1 MLLVGAGVR
10 LASLCVQPNTF
21 SVSLEVS
28 VDDEWHIQLL
38 MEVIVLERTAC
49 WGHFDCLLTVD
60 DHADLLVAL

>member
-10 LASLCVQPNTF
+10 HLLRDG
-21 SVSLEVS
+21 LEVI

-38 MEVIVLERTAC
+38 VEVIVLERTAR
-49 WGHFDCLLTVD
+49 WGHFYCLLTVD